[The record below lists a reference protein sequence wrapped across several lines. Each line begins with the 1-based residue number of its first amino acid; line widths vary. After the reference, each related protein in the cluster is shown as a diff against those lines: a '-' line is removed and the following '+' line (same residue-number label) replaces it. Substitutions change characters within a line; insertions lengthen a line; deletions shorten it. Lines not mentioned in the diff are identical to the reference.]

1 MKKYRIKKQYRTPV
15 SLSCL
20 GCFGTIMVVVFAIC
34 RCSCGGC
41 SGKDDTE
48 KAEQRIVHLND
59 TLTNALVDVP
69 ELHDMDSIMRRYLK
83 RWELNGAQ
91 LAVTRND
98 SLLYVKGYGWADKER
113 NVLMEPCHIMRMA
126 SVSKLVTAVGI
137 MKLQEMGR
145 LKLSDK
151 VFGPQGILNDT
162 TYINSIRDK
171 RYYDITVEQLLRHK
185 AGFNNYAGD
194 PMSSTRYIMMQNRLT
209 TPPTHRELLRIL
221 LRRHLGYTPG
231 TGRCYSN
238 LGYTILSMIIEKRSG
253 MSYEQF
259 MQDKVLRPAGCFDFH
274 IAGIYYRDRRPNE
287 VRYYMHGGSEP
298 VYEYNNSGKKVDKCY
313 GDTDIPRLAGAGAWA
328 ASAAELSRLIASI
341 DGCSVLPDVISPQ
354 SVKAMTQQM
363 PSGDYSL
370 GWNYTPVGRPWIR
383 TGSLSGTSALV
394 MRYPDGQCWILLTN
408 TSTWK
413 GHGFSI
419 DTISLFEKL
428 RKKYMK
434 LMPKRNLFGVLD
446 EKQ

>member
-15 SLSCL
+15 RLSCL
-20 GCFGTIMVVVFAIC
+20 GCFGTIMLVVFAIC

-162 TYINSIRDK
+162 TYTNSIRDK

>member
-15 SLSCL
+15 RLSCL
-20 GCFGTIMVVVFAIC
+20 GCLGTIVLIVFAIC
-34 RCSCGGC
+34 RCTCGGC
-41 SGKDDTE
+41 SGKKDAETP
-48 KAEQRIVHLND
+48 EQRIVHLND

>member
-15 SLSCL
+15 RLSCL
-20 GCFGTIMVVVFAIC
+20 GCLGTIVLIVFAIC

>member
-1 MKKYRIKKQYRTPV
+1 M
-15 SLSCL
+15 
-20 GCFGTIMVVVFAIC
+20 FVVFAIC

-59 TLTNALVDVP
+59 TLTNAFVDVP

>member
-1 MKKYRIKKQYRTPV
+1 M
-15 SLSCL
+15 L
-20 GCFGTIMVVVFAIC
+20 VVFAIC

-41 SGKDDTE
+41 SGKDDAE

-113 NVLMEPCHIMRMA
+113 NVLMEPCHIMRME

-341 DGCSVLPDVISPQ
+341 DGCSVLPDVISSQ